1 MFLGLGLSS
10 LTGSEREEQA
20 MPPILLFIL
29 LLIFTFVVVLYL
41 LRPTKTEAAVQQHLK
56 NIQVA
61 HPDSPVNSILKEE
74 GYSSNPA
81 LSRMIRQIPGAVGTL
96 DLIRQSGQQWDVS
109 VVMSSSLL
117 ATVLVSWIASFFLP
131 GILFAVLAGMMA
143 GSVPYIYLLIMR
155 EARFRRCDQLLPEA
169 IDLMA
174 RGLRAGHALTAVLE
188 MVGNEMA
195 EPIASEF
202 RRLHEEHALG
212 LTLRDATLNMI
223 SRLPRDD
230 MRFLATAILLQKETG
245 GNLALILDKTANVAR
260 ERARLRGQ
268 LRIYTAQGRIT
279 GWILC
284 LMPFIMFGLL
294 SMVNWKTEK
303 ILFTDDLGRTAV
315 YSGLVFMAIGI
326 LVIRKII
333 NVKV

>member
-1 MFLGLGLSS
+1 
-10 LTGSEREEQA
+10 
-20 MPPILLFIL
+20 MPPTLLFIL
-29 LLIFTFVVVLYL
+29 LLMFSFAVVSYL
-41 LRPTKTEAAVQQHLK
+41 LRPTKTESAVQQKLEDIK
-56 NIQVA
+56 
-61 HPDSPVNSILKEE
+61 STRRETSGGSTILKEE
-74 GYSSNPA
+74 GYSPNPA
-81 LSRMIRQIPGAVGTL
+81 VSQIVRQIPGALGTL
-96 DLIRQSGQQWDVS
+96 NLVRQSGQNWAVS
-109 VVMSSSLL
+109 LVMGVSL
-117 ATVLVSWIASFFLP
+117 ASTIFVSWIASFFLP
-131 GILFAVLAGMMA
+131 GVLAVLAGVAA
-143 GSVPYIYLLIMR
+143 GSIPYVYLIVMR
-155 EARFRRCDQLLPEA
+155 EMRFRKCDQLLPEA

-188 MVGNEMA
+188 MVGSEIA
-195 EPIASEF
+195 EPIATEF
-202 RRLHEEHALG
+202 RRLSEEHQLG
-212 LTLRDATLNMI
+212 LTLRDATLNMV

-245 GNLALILDKTANVAR
+245 GNLALILDKTAAVAR

-315 YSGLVFMAIGI
+315 YFGLVFMFIGI
-326 LVIRKII
+326 MVIRKII
-333 NVKV
+333 NVKI

>member
-1 MFLGLGLSS
+1 
-10 LTGSEREEQA
+10 

-29 LLIFTFVVVLYL
+29 LLIFTFVVAFYL
-41 LRPTKTEAAVQQHLK
+41 LRPTKTEVAVQQQLK
-56 NIQVA
+56 NLQVSHA
-61 HPDSPVNSILKEE
+61 EETGVTILKEE

-81 LSRMIRQIPGAVGTL
+81 LSQVIRQIPGAVGTL
-96 DLIRQSGQQWDVS
+96 DLIRQSGQSWDVS
-109 VVMSSSLL
+109 VVMGSSLVI
-117 ATVLVSWIASFFLP
+117 AVLVGWMASFFLP
-131 GILFAVLAGMMA
+131 GIILPLLASAAA
-143 GSVPYIYLLIMR
+143 GSIPYIYLLIMR

-188 MVGNEMA
+188 MVGNEVA
-195 EPIASEF
+195 EPIATEF
-202 RRLHEEHALG
+202 RRLHEENALG
-212 LTLRDATLNMI
+212 LTLRDATLNMV

-230 MRFLATAILLQKETG
+230 VRFLATAILLQKETG
-245 GNLALILDKTANVAR
+245 GNLALILDKTATVAR

-279 GWILC
+279 GWVLC

-303 ILFTDDLGRTAV
+303 ILFTDDLGREAV
-315 YSGLVFMAIGI
+315 YAGLVFMGIGI
-326 LVIRKII
+326 LAVRKII

>member
-1 MFLGLGLSS
+1 MS
-10 LTGSEREEQA
+10 
-20 MPPILLFIL
+20 PILLFIL
-29 LLIFTFVVVLYL
+29 LLIFTFIVLLYL
-41 LRPTKTEAAVQQHLK
+41 LRPTKTEVAVQERLK
-56 NIQVA
+56 DVQSR
-61 HPDSPVNSILKEE
+61 HSDSLGITILKEE

-81 LSRMIRQIPGAVGTL
+81 VSQIVRQIPGAVGTL

-109 VVMSSSLL
+109 VVIGTSLL
-117 ATVLVSWIASFFLP
+117 TTVLVAWIASFFLP
-131 GILFAVLAGMMA
+131 GILLAALAGMAA
-143 GSVPYIYLLIMR
+143 GSAPYIYLLIMR

-188 MVGNEMA
+188 MVGNEVA

-212 LTLRDATLNMI
+212 LTLREATLNMI

-245 GNLALILDKTANVAR
+245 GNLAIILDKTAAVAR

-284 LMPFIMFGLL
+284 SMPFIMFGLL

>member
-1 MFLGLGLSS
+1 MS
-10 LTGSEREEQA
+10 
-20 MPPILLFIL
+20 PILLFIL
-29 LLIFTFVVVLYL
+29 LLIFTFVVLLYL
-41 LRPTKTEAAVQQHLK
+41 LRPTKTEVAVQERLK
-56 NIQVA
+56 DVQSR
-61 HPDSPVNSILKEE
+61 HSDSLGTTILKEE

-81 LSRMIRQIPGAVGTL
+81 LSQIVRQIPGAVGTL

-109 VVMSSSLL
+109 VVIGSSLL
-117 ATVLVSWIASFFLP
+117 TTVLVAWIASFFLP
-131 GILFAVLAGMMA
+131 GILLAALAGMAA
-143 GSVPYIYLLIMR
+143 GSAPYIYLLIMR

-188 MVGNEMA
+188 MVGNEVA
-195 EPIASEF
+195 EPIATEF

-212 LTLRDATLNMI
+212 LTLREATLNMI

-245 GNLALILDKTANVAR
+245 GNLAIILDKTAAVAR

-284 LMPFIMFGLL
+284 SMPFIMFGLL